1 MKFKYLML
9 IIITVFINMYLIFMW
24 NPNTNSEDAAISTY
38 KNESNISSDQL
49 GEDSNKLESGESL
62 YLNQINLL
70 EDINEDDMK
79 ELNNILNKLSTSD
92 LSKWIE
98 VKQDENDEN
107 LIEFFKLIKK
117 RMSPDDY
124 EKVKRIIGKNLDVDR
139 IETIILHNY
148 M

>member
-9 IIITVFINMYLIFMW
+9 IIITVFMNMYLIFMW
-24 NPNTNSEDAAISTY
+24 HPNENLEEAAINTY
-38 KNESNISSDQL
+38 KNESDISTNQL
-49 GEDSNKLESGESL
+49 DEDSNILESGESF

-79 ELNNILNKLSTSD
+79 ELNDILNKLSTSD
-92 LSKWIE
+92 LSKWIK
-98 VKQDENDEN
+98 VKQDENNEN

-117 RMSPDDY
+117 RMNSDDY
-124 EKVKRIIGKNLDVDR
+124 EKVKRIIGKNIDVDR
-139 IETIILHNY
+139 IEAIILYNY

>member
-1 MKFKYLML
+1 MKIKYLML

-24 NPNTNSEDAAISTY
+24 NPNINSESAAISTY

-49 GEDSNKLESGESL
+49 GEDSNTLESGESL

-92 LSKWIE
+92 LSKWMK
-98 VKQDENDEN
+98 VKQNENDEN

-139 IETIILHNY
+139 IETKI
-148 M
+148 

>member
-1 MKFKYLML
+1 MKNKYLML

-24 NPNTNSEDAAISTY
+24 NPNINSESAAISTY

-49 GEDSNKLESGESL
+49 GEDSNTLESGESL

-92 LSKWIE
+92 LSKWMK
-98 VKQDENDEN
+98 VKQNENDEN

-139 IETIILHNY
+139 IETKI
-148 M
+148 